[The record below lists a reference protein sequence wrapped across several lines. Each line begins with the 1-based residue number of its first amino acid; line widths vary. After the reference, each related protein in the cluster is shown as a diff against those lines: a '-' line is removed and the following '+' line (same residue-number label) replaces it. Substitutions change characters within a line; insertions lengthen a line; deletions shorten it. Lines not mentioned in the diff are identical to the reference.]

1 MMETVL
7 SRSIRL
13 ICAGGMALGMT
24 VAYAQEAAPETVQ
37 RVEITGSSIKR
48 IAAEAALP
56 VQTFNQKDIVR
67 SGVTSVTDF
76 IQQLP
81 VMQGFT
87 VAADSVGGGGG
98 GITTASI
105 HGVGSQYTLVLLNG
119 RRIAPATSGTTID
132 VNSIPLSAVERI
144 EVLTDGAS
152 ALYGA
157 DAIAGV
163 VNFILKK
170 GASPLTVD
178 AKHTKAQHPGAG
190 GSKVSISKGFGDI
203 DTDGYTLFL
212 SASHQEEA
220 RLAAS
225 QRSFS
230 KTGIINFDNPNKPGE
245 NLQFFN
251 GSSRSIPPNVT
262 VRYNRRNAD
271 GTLAKGATGNQLTST
286 VGLNPYLKINGK
298 CAPDHVDL
306 GLGPCYFDYTTTVE
320 IAPEIR
326 RDGFYASG
334 QVKLGSTGFI
344 GFADVAYNDAHIY
357 ANIAP
362 YPAEFSL
369 PITSP
374 LYAKYVSPYLTAQ
387 QRADAVSSVV
397 AYRLLDMG
405 GRAYDYASQTTHIV
419 AGIEG
424 AVMGWDINS
433 AFTSSK
439 NKAPTNYVGG
449 FPLADKFSAALAAG
463 TIDPFPYAKGE
474 MPAAMVAALN
484 ATGYVGNY
492 NSVVIKMNGW
502 DGRGS
507 RELFAVGGG
516 KAAIAVGAD
525 WRETKYT
532 QSGNPAVSHSEILFD
547 SDQDSFDLKRENM
560 GAFSEL
566 VVPLT
571 KQLEVNA
578 AVRYDKITGVKDSI
592 AKKTF
597 GSDQSASTYKVS
609 ARFQPTKTMLFRA
622 AYGTGFKAATMQ
634 QIAQPLVDFGV
645 TGGSYDC
652 PLNAANNLASH
663 PLAQYCTGRNQYEA
677 FNGGNENLKP
687 EKSKQW
693 SLGAVFEPTANFSAK
708 LDWWNV
714 QISDAVTS
722 VSENLIMG
730 NPNKYIQ
737 LYTSKFKAST
747 NERTLAIIFQPINI
761 GKQENQGIDYDFL
774 LKGNAFGGKLT
785 GRLAGTRL
793 IKSRYTTP
801 GTDDQWETSLDQY
814 GSDDAVQFRNVLK
827 VSGSYDTPTWG
838 HTLTANYRNGYKD
851 KHHDVDNCAVSIG
864 DALGDCIDVQLDVK
878 SYLTMD
884 WQTQWHV
891 SKNMELIGGIS
902 NLLDKD
908 PPLSLRN
915 TGSHQLG
922 YDPRYASPIG
932 RSFYIQGSYKF

>member
-1 MMETVL
+1 MMMETVL

-24 VAYAQEAAPETVQ
+24 VAYAQEAAPDTVQ

-105 HGVGSQYTLVLLNG
+105 HDVGSQYTLVLLNG

-170 GASPLTVD
+170 GAAPLTVD
-178 AKHTKAQHPGAG
+178 AKHTKAQHPGSG
-190 GSKVSISKGFGDI
+190 GSNVSISKGFGDL
-203 DTDGYTLFL
+203 DADGYTLFL

-225 QRSFS
+225 QRPFS
-230 KTGIINFDNPNKPGE
+230 KTGIINFPNPNKPSE

-262 VRYNRRNAD
+262 VRYLNAA
-271 GTLAKGATGNQLTST
+271 GGNAS
-286 VGLNPYLKINGK
+286 VALNPYLKINGK

-334 QVKLGSTGFI
+334 QVKLGASGFT

-369 PITSP
+369 PTTSP
-374 LYAKYVSPYLTAQ
+374 LFAKYVSPYLTTQ
-387 QRADAVSSVV
+387 QRTTATGATV

-424 AVMGWDINS
+424 AVVGWDINS

-449 FPLADKFSAALAAG
+449 FPLAAKFNAALAAG
-463 TIDPFPYAKGE
+463 TIDPFPYAKGQ
-474 MPAAMVAALN
+474 MPAAMVQALN

-492 NSVVIKMNGW
+492 SNTVIKMTGW

-507 RELFAVGGG
+507 RELFATGGG

-547 SDQDSFDLKRENM
+547 DDQPSFDLKRQNM

-571 KQLEVNA
+571 KELEVNGA
-578 AVRYDKITGVKDSI
+578 IRYDKITGVDDSI
-592 AKKTF
+592 SKQKF
-597 GSDQSASTYKVS
+597 GGDQSASTYKVS

-634 QIAQPLVDFGV
+634 QIAQPLTDFGV
-645 TGGSYDC
+645 TGGSYVC
-652 PLNAANNLASH
+652 PLSAKNNLATH
-663 PLAQYCTGRNQYEA
+663 PLAQYCKQPLANPTQLEA
-677 FNGGNENLKP
+677 FNGGNPNLKP

-693 SLGAVFEPTANFSAK
+693 SMGAVFEPTGNFSAK
-708 LDWWNV
+708 LDLWNV

-722 VSENLIMG
+722 VSEALIAAQ
-730 NPNKYIQ
+730 PNKYLS
-737 LYTSKFKAST
+737 LYTTKFKAST
-747 NERTLAIIFQPINI
+747 GQRDLAIIFAPINI

-774 LKGNAFGGKLT
+774 IKGNAFGGKLT

-793 IKSRYTTP
+793 LKSRYTTP

-814 GSDDAVQFRNVLK
+814 GSNDAVSFRNVVK
-827 VSGSYDTPTWG
+827 VSGSYDTPNWS

-851 KHHDVDNCAVSIG
+851 KHHDIDNCAVSIG
-864 DALGDCIDVQLDVK
+864 DALGDCIDVQLNVK
-878 SYLTMD
+878 SYMTMD